1 MSPRKRFSAPTK
13 MMEAA
18 ISGSTIRLG
27 ICTSCRVATASVI
40 ECAIVNEVMIFSAE
54 TKTPVTAQSCGDTLH
69 RDNIVI
75 VSTKLQPTCK
85 MATQPRPMNTLLLTC
100 FALALLAASS
110 FAGEIYGT
118 ITQDGKPVGKDVAVT
133 IEIGGQSYSK
143 VTDEFGSYRIFVAES
158 GKGTVKIAFKKQN
171 ISGEI
176 ESYSTPVRFDLAIEN
191 KDGHYALRRQ

>member
-1 MSPRKRFSAPTK
+1 
-13 MMEAA
+13 
-18 ISGSTIRLG
+18 
-27 ICTSCRVATASVI
+27 
-40 ECAIVNEVMIFSAE
+40 
-54 TKTPVTAQSCGDTLH
+54 
-69 RDNIVI
+69 
-75 VSTKLQPTCK
+75 
-85 MATQPRPMNTLLLTC
+85 MATQPRPMNTLPLTC

-118 ITQDGKPVGKDVAVT
+118 ITQNGKPVGKDVAVT
-133 IEIGGQSYSK
+133 IAIGGQSYSK

-158 GKGTVKIAFKKQN
+158 GKGTVKIAFKTQI